1 MKLQVC
7 QVNGTPM
14 VRLSE
19 AVAIANELEAYKI
32 ANKNLQS
39 MLDIVLQAGKEEAA
53 DVHIDTGLRGDI

>member
-7 QVNGTPM
+7 NVNGTPM

-39 MLDIVLQAGKEEAA
+39 MLDIVLQAGKGEMAN
-53 DVHIDTGLRGDI
+53 VYTDTRLDGDI

>member
-7 QVNGTPM
+7 NVNGTPM

-39 MLDIVLQAGKEEAA
+39 MLDIVLQAGKEEMA
-53 DVHIDTGLRGDI
+53 DVHIDAEL